1 MQKRV
6 RMIAVD
12 IDGTLLNSH
21 GVVSQ
26 RNKAALKAAEAAG
39 VEVVVA
45 TGRRHSYAMP
55 VLKPIELHTSSA
67 VISSNGTITRT
78 VATELLDRTHLP
90 TEAAL
95 RLCTHL
101 QEYRNTLVLTFDRV
115 GLDGDDRRGALVV
128 EHLEELNGS
137 ISRWMQANEKYI
149 EHVRPIERALETEA
163 PIQVMLC
170 GTVARMQMAEELLRN
185 LQETHATPEIEVH
198 RTEYAQRDLSI
209 VDILPAGCSKGRAL
223 LRLAAERGV
232 DAAEIMAIGDNWND
246 LSMLETAGQAVVMAN
261 ASPELQKMAADKGW
275 AMTATNDE
283 DGVAHAVEQALL
295 AW

>member
-1 MQKRV
+1 
-6 RMIAVD
+6 MIAVD

-26 RNKAALKAAEAAG
+26 RNQAALKAAEVAG
-39 VEVVVA
+39 IEVVVA

-55 VLKPIELHTSSA
+55 VLKPIALKTSNI
-67 VISSNGTITRT
+67 VISSNGTVTRT
-78 VATELLDRTHLP
+78 IAADLLDRTHLP
-90 TEAAL
+90 TKTAL
-95 RLCTHL
+95 HLCAHL

-115 GLDGDDRRGALVV
+115 GHDGDDRRGALVV

-149 EHVRPIERALETEA
+149 EHVRPIERALDSDA
-163 PIQVMLC
+163 PIQAMLC
-170 GTVARMQMAEELLRN
+170 GTVARMQMAEKLLKH
-185 LQETHATPEIEVH
+185 LQETQPTPEIEVH
-198 RTEYAQRDLSI
+198 RTEYAERDLSI

-223 LRLAAERGV
+223 LRLAAERGL

-246 LSMLETAGQAVVMAN
+246 LSMLEAAGQAVVMAN
-261 ASPELQKMAADKGW
+261 ASPELQQLAADKGW
-275 AMTATNDE
+275 TMTATNDE
-283 DGVAHAVEQALL
+283 DGVAHVVEQALR